1 MAINSNNRNP
11 YNQLDQYGNPINPYI
26 QVDQYGNPINQYS
39 QVDYM
44 QAQYYNGN
52 QNPYQGVNQP
62 YGNQNPYNGSNPNSS
77 YYKNE
82 NKTRNVNQRRPQNN
96 QTPYNQPPYNQ
107 NQYNQNQYNQNPYN
121 QNPYNQNPYV
131 GNIAKNG
138 SRLNNQYNQ
147 NQYGNQY
154 NQNSYGNHYNQNQYR
169 PKSGASL
176 MASNFMWNYGKYIG
190 AGIVGLFG
198 LQMLT
203 GVNFF
208 GWIFKIAFGRVGAII
223 LIMAIIAKILSF
235 FGSSLGEEV
244 GGLLGKGKDWVND
257 KINQDDDNGEFLEDE
272 IFLKGVTRSPKKEP
286 ELKDL
291 EWGSPKVNTA
301 DDNIQDRNNRANR
314 IKRQEQ
320 TSPMEEVI
328 DETEHSRPVLRKTV
342 TPTDTRAGVWDAID
356 QDAIAEKTRPSAPL
370 HPEIVELVEN
380 KLSFGSYSDLLGT
393 GEFSQGMKTDIE
405 SQEQKY
411 KRNIEWVE
419 GLDGLDIEMDKAVEM
434 YITNGKSTKD
444 ILSEGLDSNNEEINK
459 GKSLDSVRA
468 EKEELNKV
476 DKKGMKAMSFEIPE
490 EYQIKESISDEI
502 EYGNP
507 YTNHEIE
514 VEGNLI
520 YSGESD
526 LEKILSNVGEVNN

>member
-11 YNQLDQYGNPINPYI
+11 YNQLDQYGNPINPYM

-44 QAQYYNGN
+44 HAQYYNGN
-52 QNPYQGVNQP
+52 QNPYQGAGQQ
-62 YGNQNPYNGSNPNSS
+62 YGNQNPYNGSNPNAN
-77 YYKNE
+77 YYRTE
-82 NKTRNVNQRRPQNN
+82 NKTKIVNQRRPQNN
-96 QTPYNQPPYNQ
+96 QAPYNQ
-107 NQYNQNQYNQNPYN
+107 NLYNQNPYN
-121 QNPYNQNPYV
+121 QNPYNQTPYV
-131 GNIAKNG
+131 GNNTKRN

-147 NQYGNQY
+147 NQYGSQY
-154 NQNSYGNHYNQNQYR
+154 NQSQYGNQYNQNQYR
-169 PKSGASL
+169 PRSGASL

-190 AGIVGLFG
+190 AGAVGLFG

-272 IFLKGVTRSPKKEP
+272 IFLKGVTRSPKEEP

-301 DDNIQDRNNRANR
+301 DDNRQDRNNRANR
-314 IKRQEQ
+314 IKRQEHA
-320 TSPMEEVI
+320 SPMEEVI
-328 DETEHSRPVLRKTV
+328 DETETSRPGLRKTV
-342 TPTDTRAGVWDAID
+342 TPTDTRAGVWDPID

-380 KLSFGSYSDLLGT
+380 KLSFGFYSDHLGT
-393 GEFSQGMKTDIE
+393 GEYNKGMEKDIE
-405 SQEQKY
+405 SLEQKY
-411 KRNIEWVE
+411 K
-419 GLDGLDIEMDKAVEM
+419 DKPTMDA
-434 YITNGKSTKD
+434 
-444 ILSEGLDSNNEEINK
+444 LSEEWDSNNEEINK
-459 GKSLDSVRA
+459 GKSIESVRA

-476 DKKGMKAMSFEIPE
+476 DKKGMKSMSFEMPE
-490 EYQIKESISDEI
+490 EYQIKESVSDKI
-502 EYGNP
+502 EYGNS

-514 VEGNLI
+514 VEGDGI

-526 LEKILSNVGEVNN
+526 LEKLLSNVGEISN